1 MTKRKTAD
9 EKKRDE
15 WKKEEKKFLGKI
27 RKDRK
32 KNKRKGKEVNK
43 EEVKCFKCQEKGH
56 FMNSCKSKDWVK
68 RKNSKK
74 GKSRERNFEGNDGI
88 ERSMGVMGNPEKDCV
103 GKENDESVEIR
114 VEKVRE
120 IGITMMEEMG
130 DVFDSD
136 KEMGEMG
143 DVFNSDKEMDEIL
156 DF

>member
-1 MTKRKTAD
+1 MVKRKMAE

-27 RKDRK
+27 RRDRK
-32 KNKRKGKEVNK
+32 KNKRRGKKVNK

-68 RKNSKK
+68 RKNGKK
-74 GKSRERNFEGNDGI
+74 GRSRERNFEGNVGI
-88 ERSMGVMGNPEKDCV
+88 GRNMGIMGNPEKDCV
-103 GKENDESVEIR
+103 GKENDESMEIG

-120 IGITMMEEMG
+120 IGITMMGEMG

-136 KEMGEMG
+136 KEI
-143 DVFNSDKEMDEIL
+143 DEVL